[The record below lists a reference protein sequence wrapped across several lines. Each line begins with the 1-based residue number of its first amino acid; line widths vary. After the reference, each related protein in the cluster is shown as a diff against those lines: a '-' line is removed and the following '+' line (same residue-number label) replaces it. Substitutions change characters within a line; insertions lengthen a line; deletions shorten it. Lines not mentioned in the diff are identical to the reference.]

1 MNLHGMSIVFL
12 GSEVMGKTLEAYA
25 RHRAGHL
32 WTATEVLQA
41 LAFYMFYMPDVVVLE
56 DGANP
61 ELTNEVYSHL
71 SSVGA
76 QPLIILSGESEAE
89 AWKDVSDETTLV
101 LPRST
106 NGESLLAA
114 IAETSARTPSWFK
127 LQVSEGGP
135 KGDMVIGERL

>member
-1 MNLHGMSIVFL
+1 MSLHHQSIVFV
-12 GSEVMGKTLEAYA
+12 GSEKMGETLEAEA
-25 RHRAGHL
+25 RRRAVHL

-41 LAFYMFYMPDVVVLE
+41 LAFYTFYMPDAIVLE

-61 ELTNEVYSHL
+61 ELTNEVYFHL

-76 QPLIILSGESEAE
+76 RPLIILSGESEAR

-114 IAETSARTPSWFK
+114 IAETTARTPSRFK
-127 LQVSEGGP
+127 LQVSEDGP
-135 KGDMVIGERL
+135 KGDTVIGERL